1 MQWAVRHAVR
11 FCWME
16 CGLPTRLV
24 FVWENLGPTHFD
36 RLRAVEADGAF
47 SVTAIELFGTSTV
60 YDWDSTGYRGLR
72 RITLYPDGSR
82 PHRALWWRL
91 LQAIWR
97 QRADAVFLC
106 HYEKPAAFLA
116 ALALRLCGRRVFTM
130 IDSKFDDKP
139 RAIWRELAKVLAMAP
154 YRGALVGSH
163 RSAEYVRFL
172 GMGNRLV
179 AEGFDCLDI
188 ARLQAAS
195 AGEAFLP
202 HAERDF
208 LIVARLV
215 AKKNIDFAI
224 RAYAQY
230 RMMAAHPRRLRII
243 GYGAGEGE
251 LRRLVAALGL
261 DDAVL
266 FESARDSAEVA
277 RAMHRGLALI
287 LPSIE
292 EQFGFVVIEALAQGL
307 PVLVSGNA
315 GAADGL
321 VDNAVNG
328 WIIDLHRPAALI
340 AAMTLLDRDE
350 QAWAAARKAAL
361 ASAWR
366 GDVRHFVDGIAALAG
381 WG

>member
-1 MQWAVRHAVR
+1 MPPKV
-11 FCWME
+11 
-16 CGLPTRLV
+16 V

-36 RLRAVEADGAF
+36 RLRAVESGGAF
-47 SVTAIELFGTSTV
+47 SVTAIEFFATSTV
-60 YDWDSTGYRGLR
+60 YDWDSTGYPGLR
-72 RITLYPDGSR
+72 RITLYSDGSR
-82 PHRALWWRL
+82 PRRALWWRL
-91 LQAIWR
+91 ARAIWR
-97 QRADAVFLC
+97 QRAEAVFLC
-106 HYEKPAAFLA
+106 HYERPAVFLA

-139 RAIWRELAKVLAMAP
+139 RAIRLELAKVLAMAP
-154 YRGALVGSH
+154 YRGALVGSR

-172 GMGNRLV
+172 GMGNRPV

-195 AGEAFLP
+195 EGETSLP

-215 AKKNIDFAI
+215 AKKNIGFAI

-230 RMMAAHPRRLRII
+230 RMMAPHPRRLRII
-243 GYGAGEGE
+243 GYGAGEDE
-251 LRRLVAALGL
+251 LRRLVAELGL
-261 DDAVL
+261 EDAVL
-266 FESARDSAEVA
+266 FESARDSDEVA
-277 RAMHRGLALI
+277 RMMCRSLALI

-315 GAADGL
+315 GAVDGL
-321 VDNAVNG
+321 VDNGSNG
-328 WIIDLHRPAALI
+328 WIVDPHRPASLI

-381 WG
+381 RG